1 MNTTTIATRF
11 CQLCF
16 GALALFVTLPS
27 EAQTETQ
34 TMYLRDTAA
43 TNPDKIII
51 RAGQAALDDLE
62 YRLRNTRWPDEY
74 ANEAWAYGTNKAYL
88 QELVRYWAEDF
99 DWRAQED
106 WLNSFDHYKTTIDG
120 LGIHYIHQRSAD
132 PDAIPVLLLHGWP
145 GSFVQMLNLVPLL
158 TDPAAHG
165 MPDAP
170 SFHVVVASLPG
181 FGLSDAAKAP
191 GLAMEGFA
199 ALMNTLMV
207 DELGYPRYGAR
218 GSDLGGVTIDQL
230 GRHYPGNLI
239 GAHLTQI
246 IAAGA
251 PPNPPEN
258 ATQAERDFLAASA
271 VIGNTEIGYARVHS
285 TKPQTL
291 AYGLND
297 SPAGL
302 AGWIVE
308 KYRTWGDTGG
318 DIDSRFSKD
327 FLLTTLTTYWLTQT
341 IAPSVRTYYEMYR
354 NRGNGSRVGV
364 PVGFLMSKKDMFP
377 PAPREWAERSHNV
390 VHFSETPTG
399 GHFLEWEEPELV
411 ARDMQ
416 AFFGNLAGARQ

>member
-1 MNTTTIATRF
+1 
-11 CQLCF
+11 
-16 GALALFVTLPS
+16 
-27 EAQTETQ
+27 
-34 TMYLRDTAA
+34 MYIRDTAA
-43 TNPDKIII
+43 SNPDKIII
-51 RAGQAALDDLE
+51 KVAQAALDDLD

-74 ANEAWAYGTNKAYL
+74 ANEQWAYGTNRAYL
-88 QELVRYWAEDF
+88 QQLVRYWAEDF
-99 DWRAQED
+99 DWRAQET
-106 WLNSFDHYKTTIDG
+106 WLNSFDHFRTNIDG
-120 LGIHYIHQRSAD
+120 LGVHYIHARSSD

-145 GSFVQMLNLVPLL
+145 GSFVQMLKLVPLL
-158 TDPAAHG
+158 TNPEAQG

-181 FGLSDAAKAP
+181 FGFSDAANAP
-191 GLAMEGFA
+191 GLAMEGIA
-199 ALMNTLMV
+199 ALMNRLMV
-207 DELGYPRYGAR
+207 DVLGYEKYGAR

-230 GRHYPGNLI
+230 GRNYPDNLL

-251 PPNPPEN
+251 PPVPPEN

-271 VIGNTEIGYARVHS
+271 VIGNTELAYARLHS

-302 AGWIVE
+302 AAWIVE

-318 DIDSRFSKD
+318 NVESRFDKN
-327 FLLTTLTTYWLTQT
+327 FLLTTMSTYWLTQT
-341 IAPSVRTYYEMYR
+341 IAPSVRTYYEMVR
-354 NRGNGSRVGV
+354 NRGNTSRVAI
-364 PVGFLMSKKDMFP
+364 PVAFLMSRKDMFP

-390 VHFSETPTG
+390 VHFSEAPTG

-416 AFFGNLAGARQ
+416 AFFGSIEESR